1 MKRQVFVAI
10 LLGSATFVVSAQAPQ
25 PKSQSGPLVDSSRL
39 IVPIEQT
46 PAGNTTGV
54 RGPRSTGHVCQPRGS
69 PTEREEPSA
78 L

>member
-1 MKRQVFVAI
+1 MKRHVFVAI
-10 LLGSATFVVSAQAPQ
+10 LLGSATFAVSAQAPQ

-39 IVPIEQT
+39 LVQIEQT
-46 PAGNTTGV
+46 PDGNHEGL

-69 PTEREEPSA
+69 PAEREKPSA